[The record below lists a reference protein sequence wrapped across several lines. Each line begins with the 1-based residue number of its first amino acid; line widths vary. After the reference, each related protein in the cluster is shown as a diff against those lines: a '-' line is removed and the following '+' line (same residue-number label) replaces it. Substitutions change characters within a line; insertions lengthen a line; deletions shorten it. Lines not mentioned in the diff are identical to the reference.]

1 MTHPL
6 RIGSR
11 GSELALWQANHIQS
25 LLALNFQGLPTEIK
39 IIETT
44 GDRDQ
49 QASLSQIGGQ
59 GVFTKEIE
67 SALLRGEIDVAV
79 HSLKDLPTTM
89 DARLT
94 LAATPKR
101 ANVEDVFLSRDG
113 KTNLL
118 DLPLNS
124 TVATGSLRRK
134 AQLLAVRSDLRIT
147 DIRGNVPSRIR
158 KLQASDW
165 GGMIL
170 ARAGLERLGLLQHVT
185 HTIPV
190 EMITPSVGQ
199 GALGLQTR
207 TEDAESTE
215 ILLQLNDTDT
225 HAAIT
230 AERAALRAMGGGC
243 QVPMGAFATCANGI
257 VDLRMVIAHP
267 EGLSV
272 VRGERS
278 GRAEEAEEI
287 GRSLCATLLD
297 EGGRELLEAI
307 R

>member
-1 MTHPL
+1 MTHPF

-11 GSELALWQANHIQS
+11 GSELALWQAHHIQS
-25 LLALNFQGLPTEIK
+25 LLALNFQSLETEIK
-39 IIETT
+39 IIQTT

-67 SALLRGEIDVAV
+67 SALLRGEIEVAV

-101 ANVEDVFLSRDG
+101 AHVEDVFLSRDSE
-113 KTNLL
+113 THVW
-118 DLPLNS
+118 DLPLNA

-134 AQLLAVRSDLRIT
+134 AQLLAFRGDLQII

-158 KLQASDW
+158 KLQESDW

-170 ARAGLERLGLLQHVT
+170 ARAGLERLGLLDHVT

-190 EMITPSVGQ
+190 EMVTPAVGQ
-199 GALGLQTR
+199 GAIGLQTR
-207 TEDAESTE
+207 TEDTESTE
-215 ILLQLNDTDT
+215 IIFQLNDVETF
-225 HAAIT
+225 AAII

-243 QVPMGAFATCANGI
+243 QVPMGAYATCMNSI
-257 VDLRMVIAHP
+257 LDLRMVIAHP
-267 EGLSV
+267 AGLSV
-272 VRGERS
+272 VKGERS
-278 GRAEEAEEI
+278 GQVEEAEEI
-287 GRSLCATLLD
+287 GRSLCTTLLN
-297 EGGRELLEAI
+297 EGGRELLESI